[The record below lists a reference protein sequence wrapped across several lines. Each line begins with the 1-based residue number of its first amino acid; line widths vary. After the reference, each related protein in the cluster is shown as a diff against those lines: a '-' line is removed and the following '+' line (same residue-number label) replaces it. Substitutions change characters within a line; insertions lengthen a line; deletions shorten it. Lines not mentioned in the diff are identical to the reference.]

1 MEVKIKIEDYLTE
14 DDIQEIIKDEL
25 AGKVRKA
32 VEEKDLD
39 RIITNSAY
47 RIIFKAVDEQ
57 IGEDIEC
64 LLRDKAIE
72 AVSGLSTFHVFR
84 QKDVWEKEDSIAY
97 TYLQQAMRDNKDV
110 LFERVKEI
118 MGSID
123 EEYLSSR
130 LNDLIYE
137 VIADRILGK

>member
-32 VEEKDLD
+32 VEEKDLG